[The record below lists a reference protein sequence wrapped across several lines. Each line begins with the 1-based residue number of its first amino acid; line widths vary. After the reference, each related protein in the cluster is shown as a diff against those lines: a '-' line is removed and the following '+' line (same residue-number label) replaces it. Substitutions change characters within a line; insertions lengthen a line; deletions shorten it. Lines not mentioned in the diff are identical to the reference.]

1 MRDNRLT
8 APLPSIT
15 DIHTDPAGLQA
26 ILRPFP
32 FPPVVLAPLNI
43 THTAIFTEAIQK
55 RLLHPDGTGLDG
67 DDWKSKGKSD
77 VRWMLSTLVTFFVSR
92 PRFARR
98 EDITT
103 DVHARTF
110 ARQAKTYREVFGFMD
125 GPPIHDALCVSWLA
139 NPEFFKGKW
148 ATLEVGAVTEG
159 PEGRGETRP
168 VKGTEWQELSFED
181 GRKDGKGGNCYSL
194 MELDVS

>member
-1 MRDNRLT
+1 MAEFSTYTLFILSTLRAAFDQ
-8 APLPSIT
+8 PPCFVV

-67 DDWKSKGKSD
+67 EDWKSKGKSD

-92 PRFARR
+92 S
-98 EDITT
+98 
-103 DVHARTF
+103 
-110 ARQAKTYREVFGFMD
+110 G
-125 GPPIHDALCVSWLA
+125 
-139 NPEFFKGKW
+139 
-148 ATLEVGAVTEG
+148 
-159 PEGRGETRP
+159 
-168 VKGTEWQELSFED
+168 
-181 GRKDGKGGNCYSL
+181 L
-194 MELDVS
+194 MYL